1 MRTMNCGNVRRE
13 VEDAPPGGFLSSSAT
28 EHLSNCSECVTFRD
42 EQTRLREIMSSLGTV
57 KAPDDFDFRLRAR
70 LAGEKSGSVSRFSV
84 TNLSFGVR
92 SAALATMLL
101 VFGATLFLVSLKS
114 ARDTSPSAT
123 LQTQSTTTSARPA
136 ETTSQDNQ
144 SSVPEAGPASAVST
158 VAATNV
164 PRSERPVGSSA
175 IASARDTGR
184 TRTRDMSAAQARV
197 LNSDSNSRAS
207 DFEIQG
213 SRQPLKMSLDDGR
226 GRSRTISLP
235 SVSFGSQRVLSQNT
249 SSLVASARGSW

>member
-13 VEDAPPGGFLSSSAT
+13 VEEAPPGGFLSSPAT
-28 EHLSNCSECVTFRD
+28 EHLSNCPECVTFRD
-42 EQTRLREIMSSLGTV
+42 EQTRLREIMSGLGTV

-70 LAGEKSGSVSRFSV
+70 LAGEKSGSVSRFSL

-101 VFGATLFLVSLKS
+101 VVGATLFFVSLRS
-114 ARDTSPSAT
+114 SRDTSPSAS
-123 LQTQSTTTSARPA
+123 LQTPSTTTNAPLA
-136 ETTSQDNQ
+136 ETTSQGNQ
-144 SSVPEAGPASAVST
+144 SSVAEVRPDSAVST
-158 VAATNV
+158 VAATNA
-164 PRSERPVGSSA
+164 PRPKSPGRSSA

-197 LNSDSNSRAS
+197 LNSDLNARAS

-226 GRSRTISLP
+226 GSSRTISLP

-249 SSLVASARGSW
+249 LPLVASARGSW